1 MQPFVFLFPS
11 QCLTLKLSLCVE
23 HLFIK
28 HLLMVCNKQGTI
40 LDSEDSKL
48 ARMVPLSSANLP
60 SNKYDE
66 DC

>member
-1 MQPFVFLFPS
+1 
-11 QCLTLKLSLCVE
+11 
-23 HLFIK
+23 
-28 HLLMVCNKQGTI
+28 MVYNKQGTI